1 MKRLIRLPL
10 VLALGFLTIVAVVMY
25 TIVMVLF
32 ELSDLVINAIITK
45 EKHKL

>member
-10 VLALGFLTIVAVVMY
+10 VLALGFLTIVAVIMY

-32 ELSDLVINAIITK
+32 ELSDLVITATITK